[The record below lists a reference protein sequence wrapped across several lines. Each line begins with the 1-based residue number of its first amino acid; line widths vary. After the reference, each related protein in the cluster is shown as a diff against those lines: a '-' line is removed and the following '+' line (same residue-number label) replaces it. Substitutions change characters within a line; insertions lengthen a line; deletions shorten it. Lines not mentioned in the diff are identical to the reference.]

1 VLCAVLDA
9 AVALLPPLGAA
20 VALLPPPGA
29 AGLRTVG
36 AAAALDEAADAL
48 APSLD
53 VPVLPAGAVPW
64 YCGEN
69 GLRYALPSGAL
80 DDADD
85 AGGATDVPPNP
96 RNRDKLKP
104 PPLDGAV
111 FGGGG
116 VVGGG

>member
-1 VLCAVLDA
+1 
-9 AVALLPPLGAA
+9 VAPPPGAA
-20 VALLPPPGA
+20 VTLLATLPGA
-29 AGLRTVG
+29 AGLRSVG
-36 AAAALDEAADAL
+36 AVATLVDNALDEAADAL

-53 VPVLPAGAVPW
+53 VPVLPTGAVPW

-104 PPLDGAV
+104 SPLDGAV
-111 FGGGG
+111 FGGG